1 MQGTLSSTVPLSVDT
16 LARQRRR
23 AIIATVLG
31 NGLEWFDFTVYSF
44 FAVIIAKL
52 FFPTGNELTSLLLAV
67 ATFGVGFFMRPV
79 GGMVL
84 GVYADKVGR
93 KAALSLTILLMA
105 GGTALIGLAPTYDQ
119 IGLWAPVLIVV
130 ARLLQ
135 GFSAGGEMGSATA
148 FLTEYAPANKRAFY
162 SSWIQ
167 SSIGFAVLL
176 GAAVG
181 TFVTANL
188 SAESLHSWGWR
199 MPFLIGI
206 LIGPVG
212 YFIRSRMDET
222 PAFSAVAE
230 EAKNDSPLADVF
242 RTYPRETFASFS
254 MVILWTVCTYVLL
267 FYMPTYSVRTLH
279 LPQSTGFLA
288 GMFGGSMIMCFS
300 PVVGKLAD
308 RFGRRRFLSGAA
320 ALILAACMADV
331 RLHQPHAGTCFADGV
346 SRRVRF
352 ADRGLHGPDS
362 RGVLRAVPDPGSVDG
377 PFRCVQL
384 RGDDFRRLRTV
395 LHHVADR
402 VDGKQHGPRDLRD
415 DRRGH
420 QPVRHFLRTRSASTP
435 SLNRRVRL
443 IRAGRIPSS
452 SQEDFNEHYGNQR
465 RQRTRS
471 GPGYRC
477 WNTIML

>member
-1 MQGTLSSTVPLSVDT
+1 MRKETMQGTLVSSATMSVDS

-23 AIIATVLG
+23 AIVATVLG

-52 FFPTGNELTSLLLAV
+52 FFPTGNELSSLLLAV

-79 GGMVL
+79 GGIVL

-105 GGTALIGLAPTYDQ
+105 LGTALIGLAPTYDQ

-148 FLTEYAPANKRAFY
+148 FLTEYAPVEKRAFY

-181 TFVTANL
+181 TFVTASL
-188 SAESLHSWGWR
+188 SADALHSWGWR

-222 PAFSAVAE
+222 PAFSAVAD
-230 EAKNDSPLADVF
+230 EARNDSPLAEVLQRF
-242 RTYPRETFASFS
+242 PRETFASFS

-279 LPQSTGFLA
+279 LPQSTGFSA
-288 GMFGGSMIMCFS
+288 GMFGGFMIMCFA

-320 ALILAACMADV
+320 AAILLLAWPMFAYINRAPGLASLMVFQGVFGLLIAMYTGPILAAFSELFPTKVLSTGLSVAYNFAVTIFGGFAPFFITWLIASTGSNMAPAIYVMIAAAISLTGTLFV
-331 RLHQPHAGTCFADGV
+331 REP
-346 SRRVRF
+346 R
-352 ADRGLHGPDS
+352 
-362 RGVLRAVPDPGSVDG
+362 
-377 PFRCVQL
+377 L
-384 RGDDFRRLRTV
+384 RG
-395 LHHVADR
+395 A
-402 VDGKQHGPRDLRD
+402 
-415 DRRGH
+415 
-420 QPVRHFLRTRSASTP
+420 
-435 SLNRRVRL
+435 
-443 IRAGRIPSS
+443 
-452 SQEDFNEHYGNQR
+452 
-465 RQRTRS
+465 
-471 GPGYRC
+471 
-477 WNTIML
+477 